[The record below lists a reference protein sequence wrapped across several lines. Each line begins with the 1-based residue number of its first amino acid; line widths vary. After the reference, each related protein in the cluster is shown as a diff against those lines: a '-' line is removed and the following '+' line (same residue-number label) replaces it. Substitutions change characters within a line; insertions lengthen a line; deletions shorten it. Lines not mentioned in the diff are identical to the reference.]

1 MNFIFILYIVTI
13 TSLLFLS
20 LAVFLNDRSRLSNQ
34 LFASFMSVM
43 AMWMMCTFAADASG
57 APNTALQML
66 RFAVAIG
73 NVIPLLFL
81 LFGFAFA
88 RQRLPSL
95 KVLLVLFVTPLLLT
109 LFSFSELMIYAVEI
123 TDYGARPHS
132 GPLYAVQTIYT
143 CLYFAAAYVFLH
155 LAGKNGSLKI
165 KNQVRYM
172 QLALLLL
179 VITNATI
186 TTIFVNYGGPESSI
200 IGVLPSFLAFNGL
213 ITFAIVKHRL
223 FDVKA
228 VIARAVAY
236 FLLLISLG
244 LIYAGVAATLSLVSM
259 QAGDRSSRLLLGF
272 IASLV
277 MALCATPLYKLFNH
291 LTTRFF
297 YRAAYSSYTV
307 LQRLSEKLVI
317 SKPEH
322 IGQQALN
329 VLCEAV
335 QPSAASFF
343 TINGKAVD
351 LQAHFGKN
359 FSKQNSGMYQ
369 YLHQSS
375 LIKSYEQ
382 LPGNN
387 GNYIDTVMLLSSG
400 DAIEGMIILG
410 PKQTGGVY
418 TNQDIELLI
427 TAAINIGLALVNAKK
442 YVQIERFSKKLKVEV
457 SAATRDL
464 RFSNHKLEQANQVMG
479 DFISMAS
486 HQLRPKLTAT
496 AGFLDLLNKTGIP
509 VASEQSEL
517 LGLAKQGVERMSDIV
532 VDMLDISHMESKQMQ
547 LNITSKRIDIVAL
560 IAGEINTVNSTLKQ
574 ERIEL
579 KASPNVVP
587 ILEFVD
593 EVKMRE
599 VITNIL
605 HNAVQYSD
613 GRVEVSISALHK
625 PKQIEVIVA
634 DFGIGMTKDEQ
645 KRLFEK
651 FYRSDGAK
659 RLRPMGSGVGL
670 YASRMIIEAHGGSMI
685 VRSQKN
691 KGSEIGFS
699 LPLKATKKELKT

>member
-13 TSLLFLS
+13 ASLLFLS
-20 LAVFLNDRSRLSNQ
+20 LAVFLNDRSRLSNR
-34 LFASFMSVM
+34 LFAGFMSVM
-43 AMWMMCTFAADASG
+43 AVWMLCTLAADASDI
-57 APNTALQML
+57 PSTALRML
-66 RFAVAIG
+66 RFAVTIG

-81 LFGFAFA
+81 LFGYAFA
-88 RQRLPSL
+88 RERLPSPKAL
-95 KVLLVLFVTPLLLT
+95 LGLLVAPLLLT
-109 LFSFSELMIYAVEI
+109 IFSFSDVMIYAVEI

-132 GPLYAVQTIYT
+132 GPLYIVQTIYT
-143 CLYFAAAYVFLH
+143 CFYFAVAYIFMH
-155 LAGKNGSLKI
+155 LAGKFGSLKV

-186 TTIFVNYGGPESSI
+186 TTIFVNLDGPESSI

-223 FDVKA
+223 FDVRA

-244 LIYAGVAATLSLVSM
+244 LIYAGVAATLSLISM
-259 QAGDRSSRLLLGF
+259 RAGDRYSRILLGF

-277 MALCATPLYKLFNH
+277 MALCATPLYKLFNR

-307 LQRLSEKLVI
+307 LQKLSEKLVI

-329 VLCEAV
+329 VLCEAL

-343 TINGKAVD
+343 TVNGAAVEM
-351 LQAHFGKN
+351 QAHFGKV
-359 FSKQNSGMYQ
+359 FSKENVDVNQFLKQ
-369 YLHQSS
+369 PS
-375 LIKSYEQ
+375 LIMSYEQ
-382 LPGNN
+382 QPGRS
-387 GNYIDTVMLLSSG
+387 GNYTDTVMLLSSG
-400 DAIEGMIILG
+400 DAIEGMIILA

-418 TNQDIELLI
+418 TNQDIELLK

-442 YVQIERFSKKLKVEV
+442 FVQIERFSKKLKIEV
-457 SAATRDL
+457 AAATRDL
-464 RFSNHKLEQANQVMG
+464 RLSNHKLEQANQVMG

-496 AGFLDLLNKTGIP
+496 AGFLDLLDKTGIP
-509 VASEQSEL
+509 TASEQSEL

-532 VDMLDISHMESKQMQ
+532 VDMLDISNMESQDMV
-547 LNITSKRIDIVAL
+547 LNTGSKKFDIVQL
-560 IAGEINTVNSTLKQ
+560 VSLEIKQVNSTLEKK
-574 ERIEL
+574 RITLEAPT
-579 KASPNVVP
+579 KP
-587 ILEFVD
+587 ISILGLVD
-593 EVKMRE
+593 AVKIRE
-599 VITNIL
+599 VMANLL

-613 GRVEVSISALHK
+613 GVVVVRLTH
-625 PKQIEVIVA
+625 PKSTDYVKVIIV
-634 DFGIGMTKDEQ
+634 DHGIGMTKDEQ

-659 RLRPMGSGVGL
+659 RIRPMGSGIGL
-670 YASRMIIEAHGGSMI
+670 YASRLIVEAHGGSMI
-685 VRSQKN
+685 VRSKKN
-691 KGSEIGFS
+691 KGSEIGFT
-699 LPLKATKKELKT
+699 LPLKRA